1 MSGHSKWAKLKH
13 FKGAIDAKRGKVF
26 SRLGKEI
33 TIAARAGGGNPDMN
47 PRLRTIVMKAREAN
61 MPGENVDRAIKKGTG
76 ELPGVVYDEV
86 TYEGYASGGAAV
98 IVQVTTDNKNRAAS
112 EVRSVFTRYGGNLAG
127 SGAVLYKFQHLGQF
141 LISKDK
147 TTEDALME
155 LALDAGADDV
165 ITTEQGFEIRCA
177 IKVFDAVIR
186 ALEKKGIKSDSAE
199 IAYVATQ
206 THPITSLDAARS
218 LLKLHEALEDLDDVQ
233 NVFSNDEMDDALSEQ
248 AQAGI

>member
-26 SRLGKEI
+26 SRLAKEI
-33 TIAARAGGGNPDMN
+33 TIAAKAGGGNPDMN

-76 ELPGVVYDEV
+76 ELPGVIYDEV

-186 ALEKKGIKSDSAE
+186 ALEKKGNKSDSAE

-248 AQAGI
+248 PQAGI

>member
-26 SRLGKEI
+26 SRLAKEI
-33 TIAARAGGGNPDMN
+33 TIAAKAGGGNPDMN

>member
-26 SRLGKEI
+26 SRLAKEI
-33 TIAARAGGGNPDMN
+33 TIAAKAGGGNPDMN

-86 TYEGYASGGAAV
+86 TYEGYAPGGAAV

-127 SGAVLYKFQHLGQF
+127 SGAVMYKFQHLGQF
-141 LISKDK
+141 LVGKDQA
-147 TTEDALME
+147 TEDALME
-155 LALDAGADDV
+155 IALDAGADDV

-177 IKVFDAVIR
+177 VKVFDSVVR
-186 ALEKKGIKSDSAE
+186 ALEKKNIKPDSAE

-206 THPITSLDAARS
+206 THPITSVDAARS
-218 LLKLHEALEDLDDVQ
+218 LLKLHEALEELDDVQ

-248 AQAGI
+248 AQAGL